1 MNLPFDQILKLLYRE
16 LLSHKTKVVILF
28 CLISILFIGVGI
40 VWPKKYVSFATI
52 VSDNQNIIQPLLA
65 GAAVPTKVT
74 DKLRI
79 SKEILFSQKIMHE
92 LLLKTGF
99 ITSSTDPITE
109 ELLSATVKKNT
120 RITKVGRTLIKIIYH
135 GNDPRQVYNV
145 TKTFVDLFVAEGEE
159 VQARES
165 KDAFMFI
172 EKQLN
177 EYHEK
182 LVDAENKLKDLRTK
196 NYDARPGTEAV
207 VNESIAGYR
216 RKINAARL
224 ELQEALIKRKSLE
237 DQLSG
242 EAEITTLATRD
253 GQFRTRILNLQSQLD
268 TLRLSYH
275 EEHPDIVRT
284 KRQIEDIKK
293 TIIKEEQTKQEAKD
307 KAKDNGAM
315 YVDEGVLLSPLYQQL
330 RSDLSLTKT
339 NILTLRT
346 RISATKKLMQEE
358 FERLKRISETEA
370 TLAELTRDYEVNRD
384 MYTSLQTRRE
394 KANISMNLGNENT
407 GPSFRIQEPARLP
420 LVPSGFRF
428 LHFLIAGIIL
438 GILIPVGFVY
448 AYIYFDPRVR
458 TYSLIEAKLNIPV
471 IAVIPHICDDDE
483 LRKNKLTNRYL
494 YSIVSLVGVLY
505 ITIATL
511 KLLKVL

>member
-1 MNLPFDQILKLLYRE
+1 MQLPFDQLVKILLRE
-16 LLSHKTKVVILF
+16 LIRHKVKVVILF
-28 CLISILFIGVGI
+28 CIISIIFIGVGL

-65 GAAVPTKVT
+65 GAAVPIKIA

-79 SKEILFSQKIMHE
+79 SKEILFSQKIMHK

-99 ITSSTDPITE
+99 ITENTDPINE
-109 ELLSATVKKNT
+109 ELIAAAIKKNT
-120 RITKVGRTLIKIIYH
+120 RISKVGRTLIRITFQ
-135 GNDPRQVYNV
+135 GNDPGTVYNV
-145 TKTFVDLFVAEGEE
+145 TKNYVDLFVKEGMQ

-165 KDAFMFI
+165 KEAFIFI

-182 LVDAENKLKDLRTK
+182 LVDAEDKLKNLRSK

-207 VNESIAGYR
+207 VNESIAAYR

-224 ELQEALIKRKSLE
+224 ELQEAIIKSKSLE

-253 GQFRTRILNLQSQLD
+253 TQFRARILNLQTQLD

-275 EEHPDIVRT
+275 EEHPDIIRT
-284 KRQIEDIKK
+284 KRQIEDIKN
-293 TIIKEEQTKQEAKD
+293 TIIEENKNKQEAKVE
-307 KAKDNGAM
+307 AKENGTLF
-315 YVDEGVLLSPLYQQL
+315 VDESVLLSPLYQQL

-339 NILTLRT
+339 NVLTLRT

-358 FERLKRISETEA
+358 FERLKRIGETEA

-394 KANISMNLGNENT
+394 KANISMNLGIENT

-420 LVPSGFRF
+420 LVPSGLRF
-428 LHFLIAGIIL
+428 LHFILAGLIF
-438 GILIPVGFVY
+438 GILIPVGIVY
-448 AYIYFDPRVR
+448 AFIHFDPRIR
-458 TYSLIEAKLNIPV
+458 TYSVIETRLNIPV
-471 IAVIPHICDDDE
+471 LAVIPHIYDNSE
-483 LRKNKLTNRYL
+483 VAANKLINKYL
-494 YSIVSLVGVLY
+494 IALIILIGILY
-505 ITIATL
+505 LTITTL
-511 KLLKVL
+511 KILKVL

>member
-1 MNLPFDQILKLLYRE
+1 MHLPFDQLLKILLRE
-16 LLSHKTKVVILF
+16 LASHKIKVVVLF
-28 CLISILFIGVGI
+28 CLISLLFLGVGLI
-40 VWPKKYVSFATI
+40 WPKKYVSFATI

-65 GAAVPTKVT
+65 GAAVPTKVV

-79 SKEILFSQKIMHE
+79 SKEILFSQKIMHK
-92 LLLKTGF
+92 LLLVTGY
-99 ITSSTDPITE
+99 ITNDTDPITE
-109 ELLSATVKKNT
+109 ELISERIKKNT
-120 RITKVGRTLIKIIYH
+120 KVTKVGRTLIRITFQ
-135 GNDPRQVYNV
+135 GSDPITVYNV
-145 TKTFVDLFVAEGEE
+145 TKTFVDLFVEEGEQ

-165 KDAFMFI
+165 KEAFVFI
-172 EKQLN
+172 EKQLQ
-177 EYHEK
+177 EYHVK

-196 NYDARPGTEAV
+196 NYDARPGTETV
-207 VNESIAGYR
+207 VNEAIAGYR

-284 KRQIEDIKK
+284 KRQITDIKQ
-293 TIIKEEQTKQEAKD
+293 TIIEEEQEKLNAKNEAKS
-307 KAKDNGAM
+307 KGELF
-315 YVDEGVLLSPLYQQL
+315 VDEGVLLSPLYQQL

-339 NILTLRT
+339 KVLTLQT
-346 RISATKKLMQEE
+346 RISATKKLMGEE
-358 FERLKRISETEA
+358 FERLKRIGQTEA

-407 GPSFRIQEPARLP
+407 GPSFRVQEPARLP
-420 LVPSGFRF
+420 LVPSGMRF
-428 LHFLIAGIIL
+428 MHFLITGLLL
-438 GILIPVGFVY
+438 GVLIPLGLVYSFV
-448 AYIYFDPRVR
+448 YFDPRVR
-458 TYSLIEAKLNIPV
+458 TYSQIEMKLNIPV
-471 IAVIPHICDDDE
+471 LAVIPHICNTAE
-483 LRKNKLTNRYL
+483 NNTKALTNKYL
-494 YSIVSLVGVLY
+494 ILIVLLVGAVY
-505 ITIATL
+505 ISVTTL
-511 KLLKVL
+511 KILKVL

>member
-1 MNLPFDQILKLLYRE
+1 MQLPFDQILKILIRE
-16 LLSHKTKVVILF
+16 LLSHKTKVVLVF
-28 CLISILFIGVGI
+28 CIISILFLGVGL

-65 GAAVPTKVT
+65 GAAVPTKVS

-79 SKEILFSQKIMHE
+79 SKEILFSQKIMHK
-92 LLLKTGF
+92 LLMKTGF
-99 ITSSTDPITE
+99 ITVNTDPITE
-109 ELLSATVKKNT
+109 ELISETVKKNT
-120 RITKVGRTLIKIIYH
+120 RITKVGRTLIKITYQ
-135 GNDPRQVYNV
+135 GDNPRKVYNV
-145 TKTFVDLFVAEGEE
+145 TKTFVELFVEEGEE

-172 EKQLN
+172 EKQLK
-177 EYHEK
+177 EYHGK
-182 LVDAENKLKDLRTK
+182 LIDAEDKLKNLRTK
-196 NYDARPGTEAV
+196 NYDARPGTEMV
-207 VNESIAGYR
+207 VNEAIAGYR

-268 TLRLSYH
+268 TMRLSYH

-293 TIIKEEQTKQEAKD
+293 TIIQEDQTKQEAKNEAEQ
-307 KAKDNGAM
+307 KGAM

-339 NILTLRT
+339 NVLTLRT

-394 KANISMNLGNENT
+394 KANISMNLGNEST

-420 LVPSGFRF
+420 LVPSGLRF
-428 LHFLIAGIIL
+428 LHFLIAGIFL
-438 GILIPVGFVY
+438 GVSIPIGSIY
-448 AYIYFDPRVR
+448 AYIYFDPRIR
-458 TYSLIEAKLNIPV
+458 TSSLIEAKLNIPV
-471 IAVIPHICDDDE
+471 IAVIPHISDDAE
-483 LRKNKLTNRYL
+483 LNTSNLTNKYL
-494 YSIVSLVGVLY
+494 YSVVSLIGALY

-511 KLLKVL
+511 KILKVL